1 MGKNEGL
8 ISDPLFVGLTRPPML
23 WGVTYSAFLLNTIV
37 TMQAFVWTHNLIYLL
52 MFVPVHLVC
61 FAICKKDPRTFDIFL
76 LWARTKGA
84 SLLGNGYF
92 GGVLLILPLILLFQR
107 EEIRE

>member
-92 GGVLLILPLILLFQR
+92 WGSSSYTPLDITISKR
-107 EEIRE
+107 GN